1 MRQKWRKDARAAARK
16 ASLPIWIRWALTPFL
31 KELHTIYS
39 RSWQF
44 PWGIQSITAGPR
56 VSFWAKMRMSGIK
69 NRIQIIRNSRIFISK
84 TFKFMPLQTH
94 PDCLRLFIFR
104 IAQIRIS
111 IFDPDESGKEIMRKY
126 GNKTRLQLHSAQENK
141 DDSMMTQNVNG
152 SLHKET
158 TLWVKDSSN
167 KNPRVQWVPK
177 EDAPRRGFLYF
188 CHQFD

>member
-1 MRQKWRKDARAAARK
+1 MTKRCQGSSKKSISSNLDKMGSNSISEGIAYNLQSKLTIPLGNSIDHSWSE
-16 ASLPIWIRWALTPFL
+16 SLILSEDENAWHKT
-31 KELHTIYS
+31 
-39 RSWQF
+39 
-44 PWGIQSITAGPR
+44 
-56 VSFWAKMRMSGIK
+56 
-69 NRIQIIRNSRIFISK
+69 RIQIIRNSRIFISK

-158 TLWVKDSSN
+158 TL
-167 KNPRVQWVPK
+167 
-177 EDAPRRGFLYF
+177 
-188 CHQFD
+188 